1 MSQSN
6 TAIGLDQAFEQLAQ
20 HIDQTMG
27 VLVATQSDNQQLR
40 EQLAEQSTSLQSTSL
55 QATQAQALE
64 LKAQAQDLLMQLTDC
79 HERLARAL
87 AQPEDQTLD
96 ALLQQL
102 EARFDAL
109 SDAESAGI
117 PATASSDLAVSAE
130 LGMPETSAVSDES
143 AIHEAPAAVEAS
155 AVSAETVASAEDVG
169 SGLSEDGLR
178 DEQAVP
184 TEASDE
190 VADQETDEQGHQRF
204 DHQEDEETDSNRDDA
219 EHKPHPHPKEVLRS
233 WCQRY
238 PNTFMLEQPQPLQ
251 IGLHETLADIDQLD
265 LKLVRR
271 ALAHYVKT
279 PRYLRCLRTG
289 AVRLDLQGHNAGFV
303 TAEEA
308 QHAQDELKALDKKRK
323 DRDKERQ
330 ERQLQD
336 KLTQLVNRY

>member
-6 TAIGLDQAFEQLAQ
+6 TALGLDQAFEQLAQ

-27 VLVATQSDNQQLR
+27 VLVATQADNQQLR
-40 EQLAEQSTSLQSTSL
+40 EQLAEQSVSL
-55 QATQAQALE
+55 QATQAQAWE
-64 LKAQAQDLLMQLTDC
+64 MKAQAQGLVTQLTDC
-79 HERLARAL
+79 HKRLARVL

-102 EARFDAL
+102 EARFDGFSGSEPEA
-109 SDAESAGI
+109 AAV
-117 PATASSDLAVSAE
+117 AVSAE
-130 LGMPETSAVSDES
+130 PL
-143 AIHEAPAAVEAS
+143 
-155 AVSAETVASAEDVG
+155 VSAESVASAEDVG
-169 SGLSEDGLR
+169 PNLNEKVLTDDQPGQEEGPPDKAIDQALSE
-178 DEQAVP
+178 QKIAVGQGVG
-184 TEASDE
+184 DQGMD
-190 VADQETDEQGHQRF
+190 DQEDTTSSQGES
-204 DHQEDEETDSNRDDA
+204 DN
-219 EHKPHPHPKEVLRS
+219 KLHPKEVLRS

-251 IGLHETLADIDQLD
+251 IGLHETLAEIDQLD
-265 LKLVRR
+265 IKLVRR

-323 DRDKERQ
+323 DREKERQ

>member
-40 EQLAEQSTSLQSTSL
+40 EQLAEQSTSLQ
-55 QATQAQALE
+55 ATQAQALE
-64 LKAQAQDLLMQLTDC
+64 LKAQAQDLLLQLTDC

-117 PATASSDLAVSAE
+117 PATASSDSALSAE

-178 DEQAVP
+178 DEQTVP

-190 VADQETDEQGHQRF
+190 VADQ
-204 DHQEDEETDSNRDDA
+204 ETDSNRDDA

-265 LKLVRR
+265 IKLVRR

>member
-40 EQLAEQSTSLQSTSL
+40 EQLAEQSTSLQ
-55 QATQAQALE
+55 ATQAQALE
-64 LKAQAQDLLMQLTDC
+64 LKAQAQDLLLQLTDC

-117 PATASSDLAVSAE
+117 PATASLDSALSAE
-130 LGMPETSAVSDES
+130 LGMPETSTVSDES
-143 AIHEAPAAVEAS
+143 AVHEAPAAAEAS

-169 SGLSEDGLR
+169 PGLSEDGLR

-219 EHKPHPHPKEVLRS
+219 EHKPHPKEVLRS